1 MPIEFAKLVGPRR
14 LGPTYPNPRFDVG
27 WAKRSAAQHTR
38 TQRLLPFALLLTSLP
53 TLAQTPPQNPNPA
66 PFEPSEQIEAGS
78 AVSFP
83 VDI

>member
-1 MPIEFAKLVGPRR
+1 MPIEFTKLVGPRS
-14 LGPTYPNPRFDVG
+14 LGPTYIKPWVG